1 MRPKRQGDT
10 VIRPTPQQRKKI
22 RHEGGIL
29 FTRKYDRAAPSDSQ
43 ENITTSSDEL
53 PSHSSAPSG
62 PENSD
67 SSNRSQSPADE
78 DMIVVQLSDYTS
90 SDDAVRRSSRL
101 KTPSKRAADL

>member
-10 VIRPTPQQRKKI
+10 VTRPTPQQRKKI

-29 FTRKYDRAAPSDSQ
+29 FTMKYDRAAPSDSQ
-43 ENITTSSDEL
+43 ENTTTSSDEL

-62 PENSD
+62 PEND
-67 SSNRSQSPADE
+67 SSDQSQSPADE

-90 SDDAVRRSSRL
+90 YDDAVRRSSRH
-101 KTPSKRAADL
+101 KTPSKRAAGL